1 MDGDILIQAE
11 GVSKK
16 FCSDLKRSL
25 AYGVQD
31 ILSEF
36 NPFKSLIRSSL
47 RINEF
52 WANDDVSF
60 TVRRGQCLGLIGRNG
75 AGKSTLLKLLN
86 GLVKPDGGRIKM
98 RGRIAA
104 LIELGAGFNPLL
116 TGLEN
121 IYINGAVLGLSRK
134 EIDNKLD
141 SIIEFSEIGD
151 FEDASRASQ
160 AA

>member
-1 MDGDILIQAE
+1 MDGDIIIQAE

-31 ILSEF
+31 ILREF
-36 NPFKSLIRSSL
+36 NPFKSSIRSSL

-86 GLVKPDGGRIKM
+86 GLIKPDAGRIKM
-98 RGRIAA
+98 R
-104 LIELGAGFNPLL
+104 E
-116 TGLEN
+116 E
-121 IYINGAVLGLSRK
+121 
-134 EIDNKLD
+134 
-141 SIIEFSEIGD
+141 
-151 FEDASRASQ
+151 SQ
-160 AA
+160 L